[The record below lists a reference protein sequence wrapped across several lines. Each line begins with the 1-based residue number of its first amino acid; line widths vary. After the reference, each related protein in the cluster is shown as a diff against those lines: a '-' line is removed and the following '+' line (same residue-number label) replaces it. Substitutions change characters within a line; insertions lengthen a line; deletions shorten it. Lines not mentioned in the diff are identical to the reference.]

1 MSLPLAGG
9 KAWIGYFD
17 FGPSRRIIAAT
28 DLEQGLGYLY
38 DQEGKLLISSPL
50 QSDGEIQL
58 SHMPSQGQYLIRT
71 RSGKTLLEYL
81 IPD

>member
-1 MSLPLAGG
+1 
-9 KAWIGYFD
+9 
-17 FGPSRRIIAAT
+17 
-28 DLEQGLGYLY
+28 LGYLY
-38 DQEGKLLISSPL
+38 DQGGKLLISSPL

-58 SHMPSQGQYLIRT
+58 SHIPNQGQYLIRT